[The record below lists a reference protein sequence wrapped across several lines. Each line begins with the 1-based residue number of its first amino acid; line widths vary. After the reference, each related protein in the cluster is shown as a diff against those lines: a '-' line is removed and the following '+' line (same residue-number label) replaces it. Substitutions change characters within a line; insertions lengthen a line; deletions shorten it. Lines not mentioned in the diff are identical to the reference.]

1 MDHPVAIE
9 SFTIPQAAEAL
20 GRSMA
25 TLRRWIDGD
34 KIPAPYL
41 SEVVRRHKVYSVGE
55 LQVIARV
62 IAQHEREFVY
72 LVSEHTHI
80 VETLQQA
87 VHAYRSEYI

>member
-1 MDHPVAIE
+1 MDHPVSVE

-20 GRSMA
+20 GRSLA
-25 TLRRWIDGD
+25 TIRRWVSGD

-41 SEVVRRHKVYSVGE
+41 TEVVHKHKVYSVGE
-55 LQVIARV
+55 LQVMARI
-62 IAQHEREFVY
+62 IAQHERDFTY

-87 VHAYRSEYI
+87 IHAYRSEYI